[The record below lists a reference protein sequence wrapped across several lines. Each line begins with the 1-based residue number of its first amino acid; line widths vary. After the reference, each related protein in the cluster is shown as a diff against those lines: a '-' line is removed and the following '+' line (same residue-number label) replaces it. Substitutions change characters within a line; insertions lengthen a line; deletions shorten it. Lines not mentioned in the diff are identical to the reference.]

1 MNMMRRSTFRIEVV
15 GAGGDCT
22 LCSRPVGSFFPQ
34 LEVFFFRFQYLRAYL
49 SFWGPAP
56 QIMSLGPLTCTV
68 AGCCVTSD
76 GDR

>member
-15 GAGGDCT
+15 GAGGTAVCVRGQQAASYRDWKC
-22 LCSRPVGSFFPQ
+22 
-34 LEVFFFRFQYLRAYL
+34 FFFRFQHPRAYL
-49 SFWGPAP
+49 SFWGPAL
-56 QIMSLGPLTCTV
+56 QLMSLGPLTCTV